1 MDTDDATESTNLV
14 DDLTLTIKEDAGEW
28 EQSSNM
34 MHGYKLLHETPGGVQ
49 LFVNTTMLL
58 FENPSTLHKIATFVA
73 RMEKDLH
80 RIISMTAVFTCLR
93 ANIGSD
99 RTAAILANHLPQ
111 PGGLKTIIFKMSQCR
126 KHLYHI

>member
-1 MDTDDATESTNLV
+1 MELLVLLFLYWKLLGMDTDDATESTNLV

-73 RMEKDLH
+73 RMEKYLH
-80 RIISMTAVFTCLR
+80 RIISMT
-93 ANIGSD
+93 
-99 RTAAILANHLPQ
+99 PQ
-111 PGGLKTIIFKMSQCR
+111 SKYWVRQNSSNLF
-126 KHLYHI
+126 